1 MLNLW
6 EETSVPFHAQDDLLN
21 SSTRISQV
29 PNFRQEIRQSHYRND
44 PVKNDLV
51 CSACWLL
58 INSEFRCTSFGEPS
72 EPDPVNAGIM
82 M

>member
-1 MLNLW
+1 MQAIINVLNLL

-44 PVKNDLV
+44 PVKYDLD
-51 CSACWLL
+51 
-58 INSEFRCTSFGEPS
+58 GESKPNM
-72 EPDPVNAGIM
+72 DILY
-82 M
+82 